1 MSKKLFVIMMVLAM
15 AFLLSA
21 AAVSAESMKLTLA
34 SALAPKSNLEQAA
47 ARFARIIGEKT
58 NGEIKIVHYGAG
70 SLYGHKDMIPALA
83 KNQVNM
89 GILHVA
95 MVGRRSPTLE
105 FISSFGA
112 QGCWESYDHYYRFV
126 DHPRVREIANGEF
139 DKYFKGKLLGI
150 LAFGTGMVGRSDK
163 PIKTIEDFKGLKMRT
178 SGTAQGIMYRTLGAV
193 TVEMSSKEI
202 YTALQR
208 GTIQGATT
216 GTSRFRRS
224 KVYEVAPYLT
234 IDPTLPY
241 LSFWLTINADVW
253 SKLSPANQKLFIDE
267 GKNLEKWTRA
277 NAAKERED
285 DLKFLKANAK
295 LVYDLPPEEKNKLI
309 ETVRPAMIEF
319 SKKRLGDRFEELW
332 KLLDETK

>member
-1 MSKKLFVIMMVLAM
+1 MLKKVSVIVTVLAM
-15 AFLLSA
+15 ALVLSSA
-21 AAVSAESMKLTLA
+21 AAIAESMKLTFA
-34 SALAPKSNLEQAA
+34 SALAPKSNLEMAS
-47 ARFARIIGEKT
+47 ARYAKIIGEKT
-58 NGEIKIVHYGAG
+58 NGEIKIVHYGSG

-89 GILHVA
+89 GVLHVA

-126 DHPRVREIANGEF
+126 DNPRVREIANGEF

-150 LAFGTGMVGRSDK
+150 LAFGVGMVGRSDK
-163 PIKTIEDFKGLKMRT
+163 PIKTVEDFKGLKMRT
-178 SGTAQGIMYRTLGAV
+178 SGTAQATMYRTLGAI
-193 TVEMSSKEI
+193 TVEMSSKEL

-208 GTIQGATT
+208 GTIKGATT

-234 IDPTLPY
+234 NDPTLPY

-253 SKLSPANQKLFIDE
+253 AKLSPAHQKLFIDE
-267 GKNLEKWTRA
+267 GKKLEQWTRD

-285 DLKFLKANAK
+285 DLIFLKKNAK
-295 LVYDLPPEEKNKLI
+295 LVYDLPPEEKRKLI
-309 ETVRPAMIEF
+309 ETVRPAMMAF
-319 SKKRLGDRFEELW
+319 SKKRLGDQFDELW